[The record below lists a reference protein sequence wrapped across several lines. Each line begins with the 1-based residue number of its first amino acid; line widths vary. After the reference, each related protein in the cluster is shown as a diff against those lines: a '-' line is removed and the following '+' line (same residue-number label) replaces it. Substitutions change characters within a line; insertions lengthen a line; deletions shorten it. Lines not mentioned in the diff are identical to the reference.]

1 MAQINILSSHVA
13 DLIAAGEVV
22 EKPANAVKELLE
34 NAFDAHAHSVTVDIR
49 GGGREC
55 IRISDDGVGMS
66 AEDAGICFLRHAT
79 SKLSDAKGL
88 EAIGTMGFRGEA
100 LAAISS
106 VSRMSLTTR
115 QQGAGR
121 GSCIEL
127 TAGEINDM
135 REVGCREGTV
145 IEVRDLFYN
154 TPARLKFLGSDR
166 SEGQA
171 CVQTA
176 LRSAMGRPEISVRC
190 IKDGAEQF
198 FTPGDGKIES
208 CVYALLGRETA
219 LDFLRAESE
228 SEGIGVQGFVSA
240 PEHCRGNRTG
250 QYFFCNGRPI
260 RSQKL
265 SAALEQAYKNTAMVG
280 KFPAC
285 VLYIRLNPNAVD
297 VNVHPT
303 KSEVRFA
310 DEKAVFDA
318 VYYGA
323 LSALTREDKLSV
335 PGYVPKKTAALMAGS
350 ETAGRSGGV
359 PAMERSEV
367 TQQSVPTSP
376 KSDFFQSMTAA
387 EFRQKAPGW
396 EKQLRQESSR
406 TPHEKMPSAVGL
418 LRDSGGSSYT
428 AVVKPLKPGKPVPM
442 PEKKPEQKVMDE
454 SFQEEAFR
462 YVGEVMKLYILLE
475 QGDKLL
481 VIDKH
486 AAHERMLFDKIRL
499 WEQPLMAQELL
510 WSVTVNADA
519 EAMELWERNRE
530 IFSHLGFE
538 AETFGESSLVL
549 RTLPAD
555 VDAAEA
561 APLFEELLD
570 KLKEGRSLGL
580 KDVRDTLAESVAC
593 KAAIKSGYANEE
605 EELKALAKRVIS
617 GEVKYCP
624 HGRPVAVVLTKKE
637 LDRRFERI
645 Q

>member
-1 MAQINILSSHVA
+1 MPQINILSSHVA

-34 NAFDAHAHSVTVDIR
+34 NAFDAHARSVTVDIR

-55 IRISDDGVGMS
+55 IRIIDDGAGMS
-66 AEDAGICFLRHAT
+66 AEDAGICCLRHAT

-100 LAAISS
+100 LAAIAS
-106 VSRMSLTTR
+106 VSRMSITTR
-115 QQGAGR
+115 QRGTAQGAR
-121 GSCIEL
+121 VEL
-127 TAGEINDM
+127 TAGEIDEM
-135 REVGCREGTV
+135 SEIGCREGTV

-166 SEGQA
+166 AEGQA

-190 IKDGAEQF
+190 LKDGAEQF
-198 FTPGDGKIES
+198 FTPGDGKLES

-219 LDFLRAESE
+219 LDFLSVESE
-228 SEGIGVQGFVSA
+228 NEGILCRGFVSA
-240 PEHCRGNRTG
+240 PEHCRGNRTL

-285 VLYIRLNPNAVD
+285 VLYIELNPNAVD

-323 LSALTREDKLSV
+323 LSALTKEDKLSIS
-335 PGYVPKKTAALMAGS
+335 GYVPKSTAPVMS
-350 ETAGRSGGV
+350 
-359 PAMERSEV
+359 RSEA
-367 TQQSVPTSP
+367 TRQSVPSSP
-376 KSDFFQSMTAA
+376 KSDFFQSMSAA
-387 EFRQKAPGW
+387 EFRAKASGW
-396 EKQLRQESSR
+396 DKPSRQESVWA
-406 TPHEKMPSAVGL
+406 PAPQKEI
-418 LRDSGGSSYT
+418 LRDSGGSSYSAPVRPLHVKKT
-428 AVVKPLKPGKPVPM
+428 PPAAVVQ
-442 PEKKPEQKVMDE
+442 EVMDE
-454 SFQEEAFR
+454 SFREEPIR
-462 YVGEVMKLYILLE
+462 YIGEALRLYILLE
-475 QGDKLL
+475 QGDRLIL
-481 VIDKH
+481 IDKH
-486 AAHERMLFDKIRL
+486 AAHERLLFDKIRL

-510 WSVTVNADA
+510 LSVSVEADA
-519 EAMELWERNRE
+519 EAMELWERNRAL
-530 IFSHLGFE
+530 FSHLGFE
-538 AETFGESSLVL
+538 CEPFGERSLLL
-549 RTLPAD
+549 RTVPAD
-555 VDAAEA
+555 IDPAEA
-561 APLFEELLD
+561 APLLEELLS
-570 KLKEGRSLGL
+570 KLREGRSLSL
-580 KDVRDTLAESVAC
+580 QDIREKLAETVAC
-593 KAAIKSGYANEE
+593 KAAIKSGYSTDSR
-605 EELKALAKRVIS
+605 ELQALAKRVLS

-624 HGRPVAVVLTKKE
+624 HGRPVAVVLTKTE
-637 LDRRFERI
+637 LDKRFERI